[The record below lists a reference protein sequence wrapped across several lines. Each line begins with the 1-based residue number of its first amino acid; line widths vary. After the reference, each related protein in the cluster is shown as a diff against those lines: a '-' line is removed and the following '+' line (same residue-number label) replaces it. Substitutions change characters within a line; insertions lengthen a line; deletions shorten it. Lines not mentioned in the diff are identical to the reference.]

1 MKLFTSGKWQWLVIC
16 LVFMLVITGCN
27 TNETSSDGKK
37 DREATKG
44 DKSISIGI
52 TRSPASFN
60 PLDRADWSQFYIS
73 SVMFN
78 PLMEMDEDFKFIPRL
93 ADSIETTDNQTFTA
107 KLNPNAKWT
116 DGKPVTADD
125 VLFSLEMLTHP
136 KFSSLLTSQF
146 QILEGLAKGGKF
158 EGGSFADFP
167 GAKKVDEHTITFKT
181 QTPVD
186 PNVFNEKIAA
196 NLKALP
202 KHVLGNVSPDTLQ
215 QNPFMQKP
223 TVTYGAY
230 KFVEFQNNQY
240 VALEANKDYFKGA
253 PKVNK
258 LFFKIMPVAN
268 LVAQFQNGDI
278 DMNFPD
284 IGSLS
289 LQDYETVKKMNH
301 IITEDGAPVNYKL
314 VGFNTKSLDEKVRQ
328 AIAYGI
334 NRKGMVKD
342 LLKGSGEVST
352 GPYAPVHPYYNEDIK
367 DDYPYDPEKAKELL
381 KEAGW
386 DSSKTVNYIVPIGNQ
401 ELEKVGDLIAANL
414 KEVGINVQVQKSD
427 IPGMIQKLKKGEFD
441 MYSITF
447 SFVLD
452 PDVSFV
458 YQSGASNNFTYWS
471 NSEVDDLLAKGLRE
485 TDQNARKGL
494 YDKFQKLHV
503 KELPEI
509 GLYADY
515 RLRAVNKRVT
525 VGGPKDIGM
534 LINVHEWDVK

>member
-1 MKLFTSGKWQWLVIC
+1 MNLLTKTTIKCFFVC
-16 LVFMLVITGCN
+16 LAIMLVLAGC
-27 TNETSSDGKK
+27 TSNETGGKK
-37 DREATKG
+37 EDEAQSSKG

-52 TRSPASFN
+52 TRTPVSFN

-78 PLMEMDEDFKFIPRL
+78 PLMEMNEEFEFVPRL
-93 ADSIETTDNQTFTA
+93 ADSIETTDNQIFTA
-107 KLNPNAKWT
+107 HLNKDAKWT

-125 VLFSLEMLTHP
+125 VLFSLEMITHE
-136 KFSSLLTSQF
+136 KFSSLLSSQY
-146 QILEGLAKGGKF
+146 QILDGLVKGGKYT
-158 EGGSFADFP
+158 GGSFADFP
-167 GAKKVDEHTITFKT
+167 GAQKVDDHTITFKT
-181 QTPVD
+181 QTPID
-186 PNVFNEKIAA
+186 PNVFKEKIAA

-202 KHVLGNVSPDTLQ
+202 KHILGDVNPESLQ

-223 TVTYGAY
+223 SVTYGAY
-230 KFVEFQNNQY
+230 KFVEYQNNQY
-240 VALEANKDYFKGA
+240 VALEANKDYFLGA
-253 PKVNK
+253 PKVDK

-268 LVAQFQNGDI
+268 LVAQLQNGDI
-278 DMNFPD
+278 DMNFPE

-289 LQDYETVKKMNH
+289 LQDYETVRKMEH
-301 IITEDGAPVNYKL
+301 IKTEDGAPVNYKL
-314 VGFNTKSLDEKVRQ
+314 VGFNTKSIDEKVRQ

-334 NRKGMVKD
+334 NREGMVKD
-342 LLKGSGEVST
+342 LLKGAGEVST
-352 GPYAPVHPYYNEDIK
+352 GPYSPVHPYYNENIK
-367 DDYPYDPEKAKELL
+367 DEYPYDPEKAKELL

-386 DSSKTVNYIVPIGNQ
+386 DSSKTINYIVPIGNQ
-401 ELEKVGDLIAANL
+401 ELEKAGDLIAANL
-414 KEVGINVQVQKSD
+414 KEVGINVQIQKSD
-427 IPGMIQKLKKGEFD
+427 IPGMIQRLKKGEFD

-458 YQSGASNNFTYWS
+458 YSSGASNNFTYWS
-471 NSEVDDLLAKGLRE
+471 NPEVDELLSKGLRE
-485 TDQNARKGL
+485 TDQKARKEL
-494 YDKFQKLHV
+494 YNKFQELHV

-525 VGGPKDIGM
+525 SGGPKDNGM